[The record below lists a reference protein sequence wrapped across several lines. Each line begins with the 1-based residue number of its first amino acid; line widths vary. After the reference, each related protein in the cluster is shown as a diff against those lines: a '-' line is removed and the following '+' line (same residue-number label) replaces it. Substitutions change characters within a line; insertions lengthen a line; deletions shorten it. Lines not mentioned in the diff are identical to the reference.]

1 MPAFASL
8 LIAWQRRH
16 GRKGL
21 PWQDTR
27 DPYRIWLSEVM
38 LQQTQV
44 AAVIP
49 YYQRFLSRFPDVQ
62 ALAAADEDEVLRL
75 WSGLGYYARARNL
88 HRAARK
94 VVSEYGGRFP
104 DSVDEIEEVPGVGR
118 STAAAIATF
127 AFGRRAAIL
136 DGNVKRVLARCYGV
150 EGWPGEREVEAKLWR
165 LAQRMLPKDDVGVYT
180 QALMDLGATVCIRKP
195 RCDVCPVRGRCVARR
210 ENRAH
215 ELPAPRPRRAVPLR
229 NATWLLLLHHQ
240 QVLLERRPGAGLWGG
255 LWTFPVASNA
265 GYAAQARELGC
276 EISSARELEPLEHG
290 FTHFR
295 LRIQPVLCRVDRT
308 LTRAEAPGRLW
319 IDLEDAAQAAAPTP
333 VKKLIARLGASNA
346 SW

>member
-1 MPAFASL
+1 
-8 LIAWQRRH
+8 
-16 GRKGL
+16 
-21 PWQDTR
+21 
-27 DPYRIWLSEVM
+27 M

-104 DSVDEIEEVPGVGR
+104 DSADAIEEVPGVGR

-136 DGNVKRVLARCYGV
+136 DGNVKRVLARCYGI
-150 EGWPGEREVEAKLWR
+150 EGWPGEHEVEAKLWR
-165 LAQRMLPKDDVGVYT
+165 LAERMLPKDDVDVYT

-195 RCDVCPVRGRCVARR
+195 RCDVCPVRRRCVARR

-229 NATWLLLLHHQ
+229 SATWLLLLHHQ

-265 GYAAQARELGC
+265 RYAAQARELGC
-276 EISSARELEPLEHG
+276 EISSTRELDPLEHG

-295 LRIQPVLCRVDRT
+295 LRIQPVLCRVDRR

-319 IDLEDAAQAAAPTP
+319 IDLEDAAQAAAPAP

-346 SW
+346 SC